1 MVWLPRRAQKGIFF
15 TPFSPYSAQKKIFL
29 QNCLCHIQS
38 SISGQ
43 SHTKNQKNLWPSYRD
58 ELENAYF
65 SHLFR
70 HFRPKKIFSCK
81 TAYAI
86 FKVVYQASHIPKIR
100 KIYGLVAETCS
111 KTHIFH
117 TFFAIFGP
125 KKFFLAKLP
134 MPYLKQ
140 YIRLVTYQKSE
151 KSMAW
156 LPRNAQKCIFFT
168 PFSPFL
174 AKKNFFSK
182 IRLRQFFGTIKSYL
196 DAKNQKKLWSGSSG
210 IHFFFFFLL
219 TDLELKSYK
228 EHSWMHSTIWQLLP

>member
-1 MVWLPRRAQKGIFF
+1 M
-15 TPFSPYSAQKKIFL
+15 
-29 QNCLCHIQS
+29 C
-38 SISGQ
+38 
-43 SHTKNQKNLWPSYRD
+43 
-58 ELENAYF
+58 F
-65 SHLFR
+65 SHLFC
-70 HFRPKKIFSCK
+70 HFWPKIIFSCK

-117 TFFAIFGP
+117 TFFAIFGQ
-125 KKFFLAKLP
+125 KNFFLAKLP

-151 KSMAW
+151 KSMVW

-174 AKKNFFSK
+174 AKKIFFSK
-182 IRLRQFFGTIKSYL
+182 IRLRQFFGTIESYL

-210 IHFFFFFLL
+210 IHPDGRTYGRTYEGKSIGPPKFLG
-219 TDLELKSYK
+219 EVQQGSI
-228 EHSWMHSTIWQLLP
+228 TIT